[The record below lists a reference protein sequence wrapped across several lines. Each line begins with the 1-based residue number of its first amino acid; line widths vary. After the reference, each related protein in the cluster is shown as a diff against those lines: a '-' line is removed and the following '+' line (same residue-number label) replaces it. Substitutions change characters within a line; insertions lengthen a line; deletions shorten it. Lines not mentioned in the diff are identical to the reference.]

1 MTTQVTVTLSRNISE
16 RVRQLAK
23 QRDKEIV
30 AVVES
35 ILSQGLPG
43 NLDES
48 GWIDLSEPD
57 EVAEHEMQAYIEL
70 HSMLKQNYFGKHVAI
85 HGGRVVDYDD
95 SFDALYDRIDQ
106 AYPNQFVW
114 MSKVEDQP
122 IDTFV
127 VRSPRFTQDE

>member
-1 MTTQVTVTLSRNISE
+1 M
-16 RVRQLAK
+16 RQLAK